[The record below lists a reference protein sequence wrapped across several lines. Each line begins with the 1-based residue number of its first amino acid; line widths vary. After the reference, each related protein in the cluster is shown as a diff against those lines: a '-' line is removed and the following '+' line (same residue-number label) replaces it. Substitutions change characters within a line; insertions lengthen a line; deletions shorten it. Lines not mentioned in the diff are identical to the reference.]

1 MRPAFTT
8 TRSALAFALLLTGLM
23 TLPAFVAH
31 TGWLKRNEVYPA
43 IPWKCGPFI
52 WAQQKIFS
60 ETNDV
65 DIAFVGSSLIWGD
78 INPTYVQKELSLRL
92 GHEAEVF
99 TLGWPWPG
107 FDAVYI
113 VARDLLEHRRV
124 RMLVIYDEA
133 HGNTTS
139 PDVPHIQSAR
149 WFRIGEND
157 EALSGLTWSAK
168 LSLYGSALLGM
179 PRSLLSLLRPN
190 LTESA
195 ASHRTNVW
203 DTPYHAESFAAQLG
217 GMRAH
222 LAFNNSP
229 NFKPFHPTPIATPA
243 DAVIYSDATRDLFR
257 FTGPVTPPFR
267 SHFLHKLAALCETHG
282 TQLVIFH
289 PPGFGERTRE
299 KILEREV
306 WPDVLG
312 TNVWLVGIPGAKL
325 FAGISAEDMKK
336 LYYNKGHL
344 NANGQ
349 DFFTPLIT
357 PALLEIYAA
366 KNK

>member
-1 MRPAFTT
+1 MRPAFNT
-8 TRSALAFALLLTGLM
+8 TRSALAFVLLLAGLM
-23 TLPAFVAH
+23 VLPALVAQ
-31 TGWLKRNEVYPA
+31 TGWLKRSEVYPA
-43 IPWKCGPFI
+43 IPWKCGPFV
-52 WAQQKIFS
+52 WAQQKIFF

-78 INPTYVQKELSLRL
+78 INPVYVQQELSAQL
-92 GHEAEVF
+92 GRQAEVF

-107 FDAVYI
+107 FDAVYV

-124 RMLVIYDEA
+124 RVLVVYDEVR
-133 HGNTTS
+133 GDTT
-139 PDVPHIQSAR
+139 PNDDPHPQSAR

-157 EALSGLTWSAK
+157 EALAGLGWRGE
-168 LSLYGSALLGM
+168 LGLYGGAVLGM
-179 PRSLLSLLRPN
+179 PRSLLSLARPN
-190 LTESA
+190 LTESPA
-195 ASHRTNVW
+195 QYRSNVW
-203 DTPYHAESFAAQLG
+203 DTLYHAENFATQLG
-217 GMRAH
+217 GLRARIG
-222 LAFNNSP
+222 FNNRP
-229 NFKPFHPTPIATPA
+229 NFTPFHPTPIATPA
-243 DAVIYSDATRDLFR
+243 DTVVYSDATRDSFK
-257 FTGPVTPPFR
+257 FTGPDTRPYR
-267 SHFLHKLAALCETHG
+267 AHFLHELADLCEAHG

-299 KILEREV
+299 QIFEREP

-312 TNVWLVGIPGAKL
+312 ANVKLIGIPGAKL
-325 FAGISAEDMKK
+325 FAGISAEDMTK

-366 KNK
+366 THE